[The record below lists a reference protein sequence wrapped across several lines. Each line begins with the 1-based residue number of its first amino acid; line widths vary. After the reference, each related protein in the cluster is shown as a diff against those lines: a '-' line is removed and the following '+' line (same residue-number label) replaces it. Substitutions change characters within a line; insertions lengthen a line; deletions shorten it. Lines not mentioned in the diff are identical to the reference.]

1 MLNIIHSSVP
11 IILYAKSFTTNNLI
25 IPLKYMISQASAINM
40 QANRA
45 NEQRLANKKYAPN
58 SRYRYYMNGSMA
70 PLPATSAAQNTNQYK
85 YLMNGSVAPPP
96 RRRVNKPASL
106 PKPTTTTAT
115 TMMATPVVRPLSMKP
130 AASLVSVIMV
140 SENQLDS
147 TLRQSI
153 YTILKQTHQNLE
165 LIIIDN
171 NSQDGTLDF
180 LKTLKDTRLR
190 IFSLKETTTVANCRN
205 LGLHMCKGDLITF
218 QNPTYISTS
227 ERLAKQITTITDN
240 SSSVVGESINEN
252 LDKVNCNYESLMINR
267 NQFNKFGF
275 FQNDQH
281 HILEYVKRLIKNKIQ
296 ISNIAELYYLKYSQP
311 TTPVSLETFSD
322 SNVSTDIKVPF
333 TDLNKFNI

>member
-1 MLNIIHSSVP
+1 MEVNSFTADNF
-11 IILYAKSFTTNNLI
+11 IILI
-25 IPLKYMISQASAINM
+25 KYMISQASAINM

-45 NEQRLANKKYAPN
+45 SEQRLATKKYAPN
-58 SRYRYYMNGSMA
+58 SRYRYYINGSMA
-70 PLPATSAAQNTNQYK
+70 PLPASAAQNNNQYK

-96 RRRVNKPASL
+96 RRRVNKPAPA
-106 PKPTTTTAT
+106 PKSTTTP
-115 TMMATPVVRPLSMKP
+115 TMSATPVVRPLSMKP
-130 AASLVSVIMV
+130 TSASLVSVIMV

-171 NSQDGTLDF
+171 NSTDGTLDF

-281 HILEYVKRLIKNKIQ
+281 HVLEYVKRLIKNKIQ

-311 TTPVSLETFSD
+311 TDPVSLETFSD